1 MINTLINRD
10 FISASYPSLPHS
22 AKLSGVVE
30 HA

>member
-1 MINTLINRD
+1 MINTPINQI
-10 FISASYPSLPHS
+10 FMSAYYPSLPHS